1 MITRRHM
8 LAGSAAALAA
18 PPMLGTA
25 FAQGAAARITIL
37 VDAFGEASNLK
48 RGWGY
53 SAFIEYG
60 GRRILFDTGSRGA
73 DFANNA
79 NALGVDLKKLD
90 FVVVSHRH
98 NDHTGGLSHVLSE
111 NPDVPVYTPFEVAGF
126 NSPLGPA
133 FDKMTKRDIP
143 SLPVELRYFWGGPAV
158 DNRSEAPWEKAKF
171 VQITQQTEVLPGFF
185 LMSNRSSSPGTIE
198 MNEVSL
204 AFRTP
209 KGAVL
214 VVGCSHPGIENI
226 VEATTKIDRQIY
238 TVFGGFHLL
247 GTPDEKV
254 TATIVAFRDKW
265 RIERMAAG
273 HCTGQFAFAELVR
286 IYGPKFD
293 IAGLGSVISLPV

>member
-1 MITRRHM
+1 MITRRRL
-8 LAGSAAALAA
+8 LAGSAATLAA
-18 PPMLGTA
+18 PVVLGTT
-25 FAQGAAARITIL
+25 FAQGAAARVTIL
-37 VDAFGEASNLK
+37 VDAFGVASTLK

-53 SAFIEYG
+53 SALIEYG

-73 DFANNA
+73 DFAHNVS
-79 NALGVDLKKLD
+79 ALGVDLKKLD

-98 NDHTGGLSHVLSE
+98 NDHTGGLSHVLRE
-111 NPDVPVYTPFEVAGF
+111 NPDVTVYTPLEIAGF

-133 FDKMTKRDIP
+133 FNKMLTRDVP
-143 SLPVELRYFWGGPAV
+143 SVPVELRYFWGNPAV
-158 DNRSEAPWEKAKF
+158 DNRSEAPWEKARF
-171 VQITQQTEVLPGFF
+171 VQIAQQTEVLPGFF
-185 LMSNRSSSPGTIE
+185 LMSNRPSSPGTIE
-198 MNEVSL
+198 MNEISL

-209 KGAVL
+209 KGAIL

-226 VEATTKIDRQIY
+226 VEATTKIDRHIY

-247 GTPDEKV
+247 GTADDKV

-286 IYGPKFD
+286 IYGPNFD

>member
-1 MITRRHM
+1 MITRRHL
-8 LAGSAAALAA
+8 LAGSAAMLAG
-18 PPMLGTA
+18 PVILGTT
-25 FAQGAAARITIL
+25 FAQGAAARVTIL
-37 VDAFGEASNLK
+37 VDAFGEDSTLK

-53 SAFIEYG
+53 SALFEYG

-73 DFANNA
+73 DFAHNV

-98 NDHTGGLSHVLSE
+98 NDHTGGLGHVLRE
-111 NPDVPVYTPFEVAGF
+111 NPGVTVYTPFETAGL

-133 FDKMTKRDIP
+133 FDKMTKREIP
-143 SLPVELRYFWGGPAV
+143 SVPVELRYFWGNPAA
-158 DNRSEAPWEKAKF
+158 DNRPEAPWAEAQF
-171 VQITQQTEVLPGFF
+171 VQITEPTEVLPGFF
-185 LMSNRSSSPGTIE
+185 LISNRSSSPGTIE
-198 MNEVSL
+198 MNEISL

-209 KGAVL
+209 KGAIL

-226 VEATTKIDRQIY
+226 VEATTKIDPHIY
-238 TVFGGFHLL
+238 TIFGGFHLL
-247 GTPDEKV
+247 GTPDDKV
-254 TATIVAFRDKW
+254 TATIEAFRDKW

-293 IAGLGSVISLPV
+293 IAGIGSVISLPV

>member
-1 MITRRHM
+1 MITRRRL
-8 LAGSAAALAA
+8 LAGSAATLAA
-18 PPMLGTA
+18 PVSLATT
-25 FAQGAAARITIL
+25 FAEGAPARVTIL
-37 VDAFGEASNLK
+37 VDAFGGASTLK

-53 SAFIEYG
+53 SALIEYG

-73 DFANNA
+73 DFAHNV
-79 NALGVDLKKLD
+79 NALGVDLTKLD

-111 NPDVPVYTPFEVAGF
+111 NPDVTVYTPFEVAGF

-133 FDKMTKRDIP
+133 FDKLTRRDVP
-143 SLPVELRYFWGGPAV
+143 SVPVELRYFWGSPAV
-158 DNRSEAPWEKAKF
+158 DNRPEAPWEKARF

-185 LMSNRSSSPGTIE
+185 LISNCSSSPGTIE
-198 MNEVSL
+198 MNEISL

-226 VEATTKIDRQIY
+226 VEATTKIDPHIY

-247 GTPDEKV
+247 GTPDDKV

-265 RIERMAAG
+265 RIERVAAG

-286 IYGPKFD
+286 IYGPNFD
-293 IAGLGSVISLPV
+293 IAGIGSVISLPV

>member
-8 LAGSAAALAA
+8 LAGSAATLAA

-143 SLPVELRYFWGGPAV
+143 SSP
-158 DNRSEAPWEKAKF
+158 
-171 VQITQQTEVLPGFF
+171 
-185 LMSNRSSSPGTIE
+185 SSCAIS
-198 MNEVSL
+198 
-204 AFRTP
+204 
-209 KGAVL
+209 GAVRL
-214 VVGCSHPGIENI
+214 S
-226 VEATTKIDRQIY
+226 TID
-238 TVFGGFHLL
+238 
-247 GTPDEKV
+247 
-254 TATIVAFRDKW
+254 
-265 RIERMAAG
+265 
-273 HCTGQFAFAELVR
+273 
-286 IYGPKFD
+286 PKRH
-293 IAGLGSVISLPV
+293 GKRRNSYRSLSKRRYCLDSF

>member
-1 MITRRHM
+1 MITRRHL
-8 LAGSAAALAA
+8 LAGSAATLAA
-18 PPMLGTA
+18 PVVLGTT
-25 FAQGAAARITIL
+25 FAQGAAARVTTL
-37 VDAFGEASNLK
+37 VDAFGVASTLK

-53 SAFIEYG
+53 SALIEYG

-73 DFANNA
+73 DFAHNVS
-79 NALGVDLKKLD
+79 ALGVDLKKLD

-98 NDHTGGLSHVLSE
+98 NDHTGGLSHVLRE
-111 NPDVPVYTPFEVAGF
+111 NPDVTVYTPLEIAGF

-133 FDKMTKRDIP
+133 FNKMLTRDVP
-143 SLPVELRYFWGGPAV
+143 SVPVELRYFWGSPAV
-158 DNRSEAPWEKAKF
+158 DSRSEAPWEKARF
-171 VQITQQTEVLPGFF
+171 VQIAQQTEVLPGFF

-198 MNEVSL
+198 MNEISL

-209 KGAVL
+209 KGAIL

-226 VEATTKIDRQIY
+226 VEATTKIDPHIY

-247 GTPDEKV
+247 GTPDDKV
-254 TATIVAFRDKW
+254 TATIEAFRDKW

-286 IYGPKFD
+286 IYGPNFD
-293 IAGLGSVISLPV
+293 IAGIGSVISLPV

>member
-1 MITRRHM
+1 MITRRRL
-8 LAGSAAALAA
+8 LAGSAATLAA
-18 PPMLGTA
+18 PVSLATT
-25 FAQGAAARITIL
+25 FAEGAPARVTIL
-37 VDAFGEASNLK
+37 VDAFGGASTLK

-53 SAFIEYG
+53 SALIEYG

-73 DFANNA
+73 DFAHNV
-79 NALGVDLKKLD
+79 NALGVDLTKLD

-111 NPDVPVYTPFEVAGF
+111 NPDVTVYTPFEVAGF

-133 FDKMTKRDIP
+133 FDKLTRRDVP
-143 SLPVELRYFWGGPAV
+143 SVPVELRYFWGSPAV
-158 DNRSEAPWEKAKF
+158 DNRPEAPWEKARF

-185 LMSNRSSSPGTIE
+185 LISNRSSSPGTIE
-198 MNEVSL
+198 MNEISL

-226 VEATTKIDRQIY
+226 VEATTKIDPHIY

-247 GTPDEKV
+247 GTPDDKV

-265 RIERMAAG
+265 RIERVAAG

-286 IYGPKFD
+286 IYGPNFD
-293 IAGLGSVISLPV
+293 IAGIGSVISLPA